1 MDRNIALLI
10 DSENI
15 SADYVSLI
23 IDEAN
28 KFGKITYRRVYGDWT
43 TDILKTWKSKAI
55 EFGLTPVQQYAYTK
69 GKNSSDFSLII
80 DAMDILYRGKVEGFC
95 IVTSDSD
102 FTRLVTRLKE
112 DNQFVIGMGES
123 KTPVSLVNGCEK
135 FIYLDKL
142 MAPQPKVT
150 KRLPEKKVEVKKELK
165 QLVEDVASE
174 SSIPP
179 LEEVIQAVGDII
191 ESNVNDD
198 GYANWAQVADLLQ
211 KKFPGFSPRNYGV
224 QATPLNFFKSKEFF
238 EFSHKGTLVLIR
250 SQKHISAEH

>member
-43 TDILKTWKSKAI
+43 TEILKSWKSKAV

-102 FTRLVTRLKE
+102 FTKLVTRLKE

-123 KTPVSLVNGCEK
+123 KTPASLVNSCEK

-142 MAPQPKVT
+142 AAPHQKGV
-150 KRLPEKKVEVKKELK
+150 KKGLDKKVDNKPELRKDSKPTTEEVA
-165 QLVEDVASE
+165 VE

-179 LEEVIQAVGDII
+179 LEEVLLAVNDLID
-191 ESNVNDD
+191 SNINDD
-198 GYANWAQVADLLQ
+198 GWANWAQVADLLQ
-211 KKFPGFSPRNYGV
+211 KKFPGFSPRNYGI
-224 QATPLNFFKSKEFF
+224 QLTPMNFLKSKKYF
-238 EFSHKGTLVLIR
+238 EFSHHNTLVLIR
-250 SQKHISAEH
+250 NKKD

>member
-15 SADYVSLI
+15 SSDYVSLI

-43 TDILKTWKSKAI
+43 TEILKSWKSKAI
-55 EFGLTPVQQYAYTK
+55 EYGLTPVQQYAYTK

-142 MAPQPKVT
+142 MVPQPKVS
-150 KRLPEKKVEVKKELK
+150 KRIPEKKMEVKKDAKPLIEE
-165 QLVEDVASE
+165 VPNE

-179 LEEVIQAVGDII
+179 LEEVFQVVGDLI

-198 GYANWAQVADLLQ
+198 GWANWAQVADLLQ

-224 QATPLNFFKSKEFF
+224 QATPLNFFKTKGFF

-250 SQKHISAEH
+250 IQKSTGLEH